1 MGHITHILNPV
12 GTWWGWFLTP
22 LLGPIEI
29 VSHLAR
35 PFSLGV
41 RLATNMV
48 GDHAVLGAFI
58 GMAPWL
64 VPIPFFFLGLLV
76 CTIQTFVFVLLS
88 MIYIGLSVQDLHH
101 GHDDD
106 HGHEGHGAPAHA

>member
-1 MGHITHILNPV
+1 
-12 GTWWGWFLTP
+12 
-22 LLGPIEI
+22 
-29 VSHLAR
+29 
-35 PFSLGV
+35 
-41 RLATNMV
+41 MV

-106 HGHEGHGAPAHA
+106 HGHGHHLAQDVTLNANVLRSRLLT